1 MCTTAKKNWSIFRR
15 SYQIDAKNRFTEYL
29 STKTQRPKL
38 KCCYRNFHIRY
49 SLYNLVQSG
58 VTFISKSKYC
68 HHTMNYGLK
77 VSTWILLLLLNSSAS
92 SRYRVHCHSFRSFH
106 FASLFLVSVNVSLDA
121 WWINYLLLFCIPY
134 FPYHSSYIF
143 DMIKYLCIFFA

>member
-1 MCTTAKKNWSIFRR
+1 MLNFLFIQQQKSFNLIQVIFFVYNRKKNWSIFRR
-15 SYQIDAKNRFTEYL
+15 SYQIDAKNSFTEYL
-29 STKTQRPKL
+29 NTKTQRPKL

-77 VSTWILLLLLNSSAS
+77 ISTWILLLLLNSSAS
-92 SRYRVHCHSFRSFH
+92 LRYRVALSF
-106 FASLFLVSVNVSLDA
+106 VPVVSLR
-121 WWINYLLLFCIPY
+121 IT
-134 FPYHSSYIF
+134 IF
-143 DMIKYLCIFFA
+143 GLG